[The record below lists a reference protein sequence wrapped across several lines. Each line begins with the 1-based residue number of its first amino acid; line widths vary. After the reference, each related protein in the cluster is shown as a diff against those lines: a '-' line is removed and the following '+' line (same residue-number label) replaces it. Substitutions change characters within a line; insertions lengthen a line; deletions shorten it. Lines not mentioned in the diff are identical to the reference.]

1 MRAQLV
7 TSLFVL
13 ALLPVAATAA
23 DVSVASTMNGISQ
36 PMGLDLPFT
45 EVGMIARTDLGGDG
59 VDEFIVSSGPFEA
72 PQVSLLGSDG
82 SHIATFYPYDE
93 TMTSGVTLAVG
104 DVTGDGLANIITGTM
119 VGGGPH
125 VRVFDTYGKLQH
137 QFFAYAETFT
147 GGVNVATA
155 DIDGDGTDE
164 IVTAAGLTGGPHVRA
179 LSQHGQ
185 LVAEFF
191 AFDVMDRSGV
201 SVTRVDGDHDG
212 RDELVVTRFGHGAS
226 EARIVSFDHRN
237 VAQLGDPFPLYSNYT
252 YGATL
257 FPVNDDLFGAAPNG
271 HGGPHVRMLRADGQP
286 TFDHFA
292 FSADQTDRVLF
303 AATDTDNFLAVLAPP
318 TLNKRLDKHI
328 FVDLGEQRLYAY
340 QHGVLRNTFLISA
353 GKWPWRTPTGEFEVM
368 RKLRYH
374 DYRWF
379 DNAGNELYNLPN
391 VEYNLEF
398 TRHYYI
404 HNAYWHSN
412 WGNPMSHGCVNAP
425 LDGVKWT
432 YEWAEVGT
440 PVIVQD

>member
-1 MRAQLV
+1 MRAQFV
-7 TSLFVL
+7 TSLL
-13 ALLPVAATAA
+13 ALSLLPLAASAG
-23 DVSVASTMNGISQ
+23 DVSIASTVNGVPQDIQ
-36 PMGLDLPFT
+36 FDLPFS
-45 EVGMIARTDLGGDG
+45 EIGMIARADLGGDG
-59 VDEFIVSSGPFEA
+59 IDEYIVSSGALEA

-82 SHIATFYPYDE
+82 SHIATFQPYDE
-93 TMTSGVTLAVG
+93 NMQSGVTVALG
-104 DVTGDGLANIITGTM
+104 DVTGDGMLNIITGTM

-125 VRVFDTYGKLQH
+125 VRVFDTYGQLQH
-137 QFFAYAETFT
+137 QFFAYAESFT

-155 DIDGDGTDE
+155 DVNGDGLDE

-201 SVTRVDGDHDG
+201 TVTRVDGNHDG
-212 RDELVVTRFGHGAS
+212 RDELIVARFGHGAS
-226 EARIVSFDHRN
+226 EARIVTFNDRN
-237 VAQLGDPFPLYSNYT
+237 IAQLGDTFPLYSNYT

-257 FPVNDDLFGAAPNG
+257 FPVNDDLFGVAPNG

-292 FSADQTDRVLF
+292 FSADRTDRVLI
-303 AATDTDNFLAVLAPP
+303 AATDTDNLLAVSAKP
-318 TLNKRLDKHI
+318 TLNSRLDKHI
-328 FVDLGEQRLYAY
+328 FIDIGEQRLSAY
-340 QHGVLRNTFLISA
+340 DGGVLRNTFLISS
-353 GKWPWRTPTGEFEVM
+353 GRWPWRTPTGEFEVM

-379 DNAGNELYNLPN
+379 DNAGDELYNLPN

-404 HNAYWHSN
+404 HHAYWHSN

-425 LDGVKWT
+425 YDGVQWV

-440 PVIVQD
+440 PVIVQ